1 MAKSIRKQLAD
12 KLAPLLPGVKIVPA
26 SRNLDNLTQPVLQ
39 LSLRELSRLKDA
51 PIGAHRADFIVTIVT
66 PITTPQRAEDDLDAL
81 VADLVA
87 GIDSL
92 DGIGW
97 ETATKVTY
105 ADRYL
110 AYDVVVFA
118 TATKN

>member
-12 KLAPLLPGVKIVPA
+12 QLEPLLPGVKIVPA
-26 SRNLDNLTQPVLQ
+26 SRNLDTLTQPVLQ

-51 PIGAHRADFIVTIVT
+51 PIGAHRAEFIVTIIT
-66 PITTPQRAEDDLDAL
+66 PITTPQRAEDDLDSL
-81 VADLVA
+81 VADLIY
-87 GIDSL
+87 GIDQI

-105 ADRYL
+105 SERHL

-118 TATKN
+118 AATKN